1 MRRGLMRWDEDELPK
16 SVLLDRRARLRA
28 AMERD
33 RLDAFLIYTN
43 LVRPS
48 AVCWLTGFTP
58 YWIDSLLLVAQDG
71 SAILAT
77 ALSKR
82 VSDWVR
88 STSCLD
94 QIINTPRPGAAIGE
108 RLAKDN
114 CRRVGVLELDAL
126 PTGHYDDV
134 IAAAPVAEL
143 VDATEMFAGIRCF
156 IDDTERRLIERAD
169 QIAVAALA
177 QVDANEIADTRVLA
191 GRVEKHARLN
201 AAEEAYVAVAPNLDA
216 DRRLISASG
225 SAPLGQRFAVR
236 ASIAY
241 KGSWVRRT
249 RSFARDAKGARAITS
264 GDAWLARLLS
274 WRSANQPLG
283 ISISAALAAELRSV
297 NYSVLKSWIAES
309 CKGTY
314 PLEVVASL
322 GPGGRYAPMADT
334 LFVLSVELVLD
345 EVPWLGTAPMFVK
358 G

>member
-1 MRRGLMRWDEDELPK
+1 MRWDKDELPK
-16 SVLLDRRARLRA
+16 AVLLDRRARLKA

-33 RLDAFLIYTN
+33 RLDGFLIYTN

-58 YWIDSLLLVAQDG
+58 YWIDSLLLIAPDG
-71 SAILAT
+71 STILAT

-82 VSDWVR
+82 VADWIR

-94 QIINTPRPGAAIGE
+94 EIINTPRPGAAIGE

-114 CRRVGVLELDAL
+114 WKRVGVLELDAL
-126 PTGHYDDV
+126 PAGHYDDV
-134 IAAAPVAEL
+134 IAAAPAVEL
-143 VDATEMFAGIRCF
+143 VAATEMFAGVRCF

-177 QVDANEIADTRVLA
+177 QVDPNEATDASVLA
-191 GRVEKHARLN
+191 GRIEKHARLN
-201 AAEEAYVAVAPNLDA
+201 AAEEAYVSVAPDLDA
-216 DRRLISASG
+216 DRRLISASS

-236 ASIAY
+236 ASVAY

-249 RSFARDAKGARAITS
+249 RSFGRDAKGAHAVTS
-264 GDAWLARLLS
+264 ADAWFARLLS

-322 GPGGRYAPMADT
+322 GSGGKYAPAAGT

-345 EVPWLGTAPMFVK
+345 EVPWLGAAPVFVK